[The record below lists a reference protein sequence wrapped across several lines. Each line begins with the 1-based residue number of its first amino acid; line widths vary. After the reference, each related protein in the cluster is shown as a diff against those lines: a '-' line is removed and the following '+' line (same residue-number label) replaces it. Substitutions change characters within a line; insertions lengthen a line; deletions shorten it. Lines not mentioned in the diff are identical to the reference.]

1 VGANF
6 LFTTFGS
13 LGDLHPYIAVGIGL
27 RERGHSVTIGTSE
40 FYRAKVEGEGLR
52 FRPLRP
58 DLSRLVN
65 RPEVM
70 QRAMHPR
77 TGTEYVFR
85 KLFLPWIEQS
95 FEDTLEAAR
104 DADLLVGHGIAFAT
118 PTAAEVLKKTW
129 ISTALQPAAF
139 LSTFDPPAPI
149 PSLPGVTPLL
159 LRLLENIT
167 RRWGRPVNALRRR
180 LGLREFRNPV
190 MADMFSP
197 FGTQA
202 WFSRVLAKPQQDWP
216 PRTTITGFPF
226 YDKLEPGQGLSTEL
240 AAFLDAGPA
249 PVVFTLGSSAVFD
262 ARAFYTESLKAV
274 HGMGLRAVLLI
285 GRDVRNALQ
294 GKVPDTVFVA
304 EYAPYSELLPRAA
317 VTVHQGG
324 IGTTAQ
330 ALRAGHPMIVMP
342 FSHDQ
347 PDNARRVERLGVGRV
362 LPRGRY
368 KADRLA
374 KELNTLLTD
383 RAYAAAAIRTA
394 SEMAAEDGVRAACDG
409 LEALIGQR
417 Y

>member
-1 VGANF
+1 LGANF

-52 FRPLRP
+52 FHALRP
-58 DLSRLVN
+58 DSSRLTD
-65 RPEVM
+65 RPEIM

-104 DADLLVGHGIAFAT
+104 GADLLVSHGIAFAT
-118 PTAAEVLKKTW
+118 PTVAEVLKKTW
-129 ISTALQPAAF
+129 VSVALQPGAF
-139 LSTFDPPAPI
+139 FSTLDPPAPI
-149 PSLPGVTPLL
+149 PSLPGVAPLW
-159 LRLLENIT
+159 LRLLKSVT
-167 RRWGRPVNALRRR
+167 RRWGKPVNELRRR

-202 WFSRVLAKPQQDWP
+202 WFSRVLARPQQDWP
-216 PRTTITGFPF
+216 QRTTITGFPF
-226 YDKLEPGQGLSTEL
+226 YDKLEPGQRLSTEL
-240 AAFLDAGPA
+240 AAFLAAGPA

-274 HGMGLRAVLLI
+274 QRMGLRAVLLI
-285 GRDVRNALQ
+285 GRDARNAPQ

-304 EYAPYSELLPRAA
+304 EYAPYSELLPRAG

-330 ALRAGHPMIVMP
+330 ALRAGRPMIVMP

-362 LPRGRY
+362 IPRGRY
-368 KADRLA
+368 RAGRVT
-374 KELNTLLTD
+374 KELNTLLTQKT
-383 RAYAAAAIRTA
+383 YAAAAARTA
-394 SEMAAEDGVRAACDG
+394 SEMAGEDGVRAACDG
-409 LEALIGQR
+409 LAKLI
-417 Y
+417 